1 MRTPKQLLLG
11 ILIAMLLLSGLAVS
25 GSAQTPEPQE
35 FPDSGYSV
43 SGPFLTFYRSLPDPY
58 VILGHPISDAVT
70 DTVSGREVQ
79 YFQRARLEL
88 HPEAPA
94 GEQVRLSNLGE
105 LLYTP
110 GAPLAE
116 VRNSGPACRSFDTG
130 FNVCYGFLQFYDAFQ
145 GSLYFG
151 NPISNV
157 ELANGRMVQYF
168 ENVRLE
174 WRGEVVNGRHV
185 GLSDLGRFHYDL
197 VRKGVP
203 RDPPTPPGT
212 DITGLKPTPAPAPA
226 PASLQLR
233 AFVRHSL
240 LNPNSQQ
247 TLYIVVQ
254 DQRLRPVNNAAISVT
269 VTLPDGS
276 AQSYRPLNTDAD
288 GISIFTFTVGSIDVK
303 EIVKVD
309 VSASLPEAQLEQKTS
324 TWFRAWW

>member
-1 MRTPKQLLLG
+1 MRIPKQLLLG
-11 ILIAMLLLSGLAVS
+11 FLIAILFLPGLAIS

-35 FPDSGYSV
+35 FPDSGYTV

-58 VILGHPISDAVT
+58 VILGHPISDAETDEVT
-70 DTVSGREVQ
+70 GLEVQ

-88 HPEAPA
+88 HHEAPA
-94 GEQVRLSNLGE
+94 GQQVRLSNLGE

-110 GAPLAE
+110 GAPRAE
-116 VRNSGPACRSFDTG
+116 VRNSGPACRKFDTG
-130 FNVCYGFLQFYDAFQ
+130 HNVCYGFLQFYDAFQ
-145 GSLYFG
+145 GDLYFG
-151 NPISNV
+151 NPISEV
-157 ELANGRMVQYF
+157 EMVNGRMVQFF

-174 WRGEVVNGRHV
+174 WRGEVINGRHV
-185 GLSDLGRFHYDL
+185 GLSDMGRFHYDL
-197 VRKGVP
+197 VRRGIP
-203 RDPPTPPGT
+203 REFTDEPDSSSPPGKEP
-212 DITGLKPTPAPAPA
+212 KPQTT

-254 DQRLRPVNNAAISVT
+254 DQKLRAVRNAAISVT

-276 AQSYRPLNTDAD
+276 VQSYRPPNTDTD

>member
-1 MRTPKQLLLG
+1 MRIPKQLLLG
-11 ILIAMLLLSGLAVS
+11 FLIAVLFLPVLVISGA
-25 GSAQTPEPQE
+25 AQTPEPQE
-35 FPDSGYSV
+35 FPDSGYTV

-58 VILGHPISDAVT
+58 VLLGHPISDADT
-70 DTVSGREVQ
+70 DTVTGLEVQ

-94 GEQVRLSNLGE
+94 GQQVQLSNLGE

-116 VRNSGPACRSFDTG
+116 VRNSGPACRKFDTG
-130 FNVCYGFLQFYDAFQ
+130 HNVCYAFLQFYDAFQ
-145 GSLYFG
+145 GDLYFG
-151 NPISNV
+151 NPISDV
-157 ELANGRMVQYF
+157 EMANGRMVQYF

-185 GLSDLGRFHYDL
+185 GLSDMGRFHYDL
-197 VRKGVP
+197 VRGGVHEYK
-203 RDPPTPPGT
+203 PPPPG
-212 DITGLKPTPAPAPA
+212 DIIGGPA
-226 PASLQLR
+226 ASLQLR

-254 DQRLRPVNNAAISVT
+254 DQKLRPVRNAAISVT

-276 AQSYRPLNTDAD
+276 VQSYRPPNTDAD
-288 GISIFTFTVGSIDVK
+288 GISIFTFNIGSIEVK
-303 EIVKVD
+303 EIVQVS
-309 VSASLPEAQLEQKTS
+309 VSAVLPEAQLEQKTS
-324 TWFRAWW
+324 TWFRIWW